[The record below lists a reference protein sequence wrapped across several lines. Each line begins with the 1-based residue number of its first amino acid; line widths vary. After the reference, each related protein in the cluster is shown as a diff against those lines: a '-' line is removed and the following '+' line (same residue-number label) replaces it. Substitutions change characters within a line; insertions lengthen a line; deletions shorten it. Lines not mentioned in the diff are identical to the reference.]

1 MPFKQFIIGINYD
14 FEKHLLI
21 CINDTRNYIL
31 ISFLG
36 ISTCFSLLC
45 SELSALLTTL
55 DCSADVQ
62 DTPAE
67 YILCLTYLTK
77 INIRLDAM
85 CDK

>member
-1 MPFKQFIIGINYD
+1 M
-14 FEKHLLI
+14 

-36 ISTCFSLLC
+36 ISACFSLLC